1 MQYVKGDVCG
11 VENCRAVQYYIE
23 DGLWFCR
30 NGHQS
35 AVGLRQSSDLPNVS
49 NRVARVVSKCRKM
62 KTTLEPKGERVA
74 ESGRDGKRPL
84 KVIAASW
91 IESSVLI
98 Q

>member
-35 AVGLRQSSDLPNVS
+35 AVGLR
-49 NRVARVVSKCRKM
+49 
-62 KTTLEPKGERVA
+62 
-74 ESGRDGKRPL
+74 
-84 KVIAASW
+84 
-91 IESSVLI
+91 
-98 Q
+98 